1 MLPVLCFSACETEL
15 QEDMALG
22 DPDLPLIVEP
32 GNPEDSE
39 GIDQSV
45 FALLDLDY
53 PGLERVKSLYEAGDY
68 SNAAVK
74 LLQYYRER
82 PVYNPNV
89 NLLQTTAT
97 ATEISIADQATAEG
111 EYRFKVYEYVQ
122 DDGKC
127 WSFKDAEGNIDWSLI
142 PESMAGEAEFKYQL
156 HRHQWM
162 LPQAKAYK
170 ATGDDKYIQAW
181 IDVYFDWLE
190 ANPCPQGKIE
200 NQDAQPQWYGLQT
213 SSRAI
218 DQIDILTYYVHSEL
232 FTPQVLTKFL
242 AAFHQHIE
250 SIQVNWFADAASNIR
265 LSQEQAVM
273 LAGILMPEFKKSA
286 EWFETGKMAIT
297 SQLTNQFNSDGVHN
311 EFDPGYHIGVVAD
324 LRNIYKVAQSNGAL
338 GAFPS
343 DYVEYLRNAAKFIM
357 DVTYPDYSMDNIND
371 TRSARQTKS
380 VLTRNLRQYS
390 EMFPDD
396 EQLKW
401 FAYEG
406 AFGTRPQST
415 LITYPVSGYYI
426 MRNGWLPSS
435 TMLIH
440 KNCYDP
446 NRTGLN
452 GHNHPDNGTIM
463 LYINGRKFLPDAGT
477 MSYSGSDYS
486 TYRSTEMH
494 NTITKNRAN
503 IAKRQGKL
511 LKTETSTGYELIV
524 TENPAYDDL
533 THRRAI
539 FFVEGKFFVIVD
551 EAYGT
556 NVGSPINLNFK
567 LWGGKNLV
575 DGFPENGEN
584 YTEIDAENAC
594 AYSTFDDGNNIILK
608 SFSETSEGYLF
619 ENNVGYYSNEI
630 GQKTRREWYRMSVT
644 KQEGKAARFITVILP
659 FGAAE
664 TYSQQSIS
672 AIFTD
677 NTADAAGTFHPDG
690 VSVKVKVNG
699 TDYSLS
705 YKLN

>member
-1 MLPVLCFSACETEL
+1 M
-15 QEDMALG
+15 
-22 DPDLPLIVEP
+22 
-32 GNPEDSE
+32 
-39 GIDQSV
+39 
-45 FALLDLDY
+45 
-53 PGLERVKSLYEAGDY
+53 
-68 SNAAVK
+68 
-74 LLQYYRER
+74 
-82 PVYNPNV
+82 
-89 NLLQTTAT
+89 
-97 ATEISIADQATAEG
+97 
-111 EYRFKVYEYVQ
+111 
-122 DDGKC
+122 
-127 WSFKDAEGNIDWSLI
+127 
-142 PESMAGEAEFKYQL
+142 
-156 HRHQWM
+156 
-162 LPQAKAYK
+162 
-170 ATGDDKYIQAW
+170 
-181 IDVYFDWLE
+181 
-190 ANPCPQGKIE
+190 
-200 NQDAQPQWYGLQT
+200 
-213 SSRAI
+213 
-218 DQIDILTYYVHSEL
+218 HSEL

-265 LSQEQAVM
+265 LEQEQAVT
-273 LAGILMPEFKKSA
+273 LAGILMPEFGKSA
-286 EWFETGKMAIT
+286 EWFATGNAAIT
-297 SQLTNQFNSDGVHN
+297 DQLTRQFNSDGVHN
-311 EFDPGYHIGVVAD
+311 ELDPSYHIGAVANFY
-324 LRNIYKVAQSNGAL
+324 NIYKVAQANGKL
-338 GAFPS
+338 GSFPP
-343 DYVEYLRNAAKFIM
+343 DYVEYLRNAAKFVM

-371 TRSARQTKS
+371 TRSKRMTKS

-406 AFGTRPQST
+406 KYGTRPQST
-415 LITYPVSGYYI
+415 LVTYPVSGYYI
-426 MRNGWLPSS
+426 MRNGWLSSS

-446 NRTGLN
+446 GRTGLS

-463 LYINGRKFLPDAGT
+463 LYVNGRKFLPDAGT

-494 NTITKNRAN
+494 NTITKDRAN

-511 LKTETSTGYELIV
+511 LKKETSTGYELIV

-539 FFVEGKFFVIVD
+539 FFVDGKFFVIVD
-551 EAYGT
+551 EAYGA
-556 NVGSPINLNFK
+556 NVGSAINLNFK

-630 GQKTRREWYRMSVT
+630 DQKTRREWYRMSVT

-672 AIFTD
+672 AMFTD
-677 NTADAAGTFHPDG
+677 NAPEAAGTFHSDG
-690 VSVKVKVNG
+690 AAVKVTVNG